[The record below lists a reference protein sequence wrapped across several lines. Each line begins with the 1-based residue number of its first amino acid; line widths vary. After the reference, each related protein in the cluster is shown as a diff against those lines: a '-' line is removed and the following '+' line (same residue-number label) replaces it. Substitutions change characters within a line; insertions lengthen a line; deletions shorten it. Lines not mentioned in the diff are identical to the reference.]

1 MPTVSVQEI
10 TKQKVCG
17 VVLAFIILATDLLL
31 KLFLNMKIL
40 NHTLQSYNE
49 VKVRDREFNVVLPY
63 EFFKSSF

>member
-1 MPTVSVQEI
+1 M
-10 TKQKVCG
+10 
-17 VVLAFIILATDLLL
+17 

-63 EFFKSSF
+63 EFFKMLDNENAKFTTTVFEGMRK